1 MECIWE
7 KCIREMVI
15 GHLLFANFLCQA
27 PQNTEMWGVRSW
39 LPSGTRVSLQEGP
52 KERTTNAASG
62 PGRLHGGGNT
72 GVHSVKGRSQV
83 QKFGV
88 MKCESIKQGTE
99 LAASIMLKTLNFRVS
114 DGLGFKFWFCHLLT
128 QRCFIPLH
136 LSFFT
141 CKMGIIIIVPTSLVV
156 VDSTNTLSTYYIAGA
171 RCWGHNCEH

>member
-1 MECIWE
+1 
-7 KCIREMVI
+7 
-15 GHLLFANFLCQA
+15 
-27 PQNTEMWGVRSW
+27 
-39 LPSGTRVSLQEGP
+39 
-52 KERTTNAASG
+52 
-62 PGRLHGGGNT
+62 
-72 GVHSVKGRSQV
+72 
-83 QKFGV
+83 

-171 RCWGHNCEH
+171 KCWGHNCEH